1 LILQEQKNVGEQDV
15 KLLNPKKYDRRHND
29 EVTKKLALKTIAF
42 FEEKG
47 LKKIKEDDQAMVW
60 YEDFLE
66 FIKKEQIFAHFLTP
80 SKYSN
85 IGGRWDMYRIS
96 EFNEIL
102 GFYGLCYWYAWQVT
116 ILGLGPIWMGDNEE
130 LKRRTGELL
139 EAGGIFAFGLSE
151 KTHGADLYSSEMIL
165 SRQDDGT
172 YLARGSKYYI
182 GNGNCA
188 ALVSTFAKF
197 EESGE
202 YVFFVADPEHEKYEC
217 VKKIDTSGVRQAY
230 VAEYALHDYPI
241 TEADILS
248 KEQHAW
254 NSSLNT
260 INIGKFELGCASIG
274 IATHCLYEAINH
286 AASRNLYGRWV
297 TDFPHVKKIFTESYA
312 RLIAM
317 KLFAFR
323 AADYMRAASD
333 EDRRYL
339 LFNPVVKMKV
349 TGQGEKVVHLLHE
362 VIAAKGYEQDTYF
375 EMALRDIGM
384 LPKLEGTEHVNMAL
398 IIKFVKNYF
407 FNPADYPEIPLV
419 DDVRDDDYLFTQKT
433 GALASI
439 HFPDYRLAYEGVQ
452 SPAVSVFVEQVELF
466 KNLLI
471 SAPPTAEQAKN
482 IDYMLAAGEL
492 FTLIVYAQLI
502 LENSR
507 NSAAEPELL
516 DQIFIF
522 LVKDFSRYALEMTLN
537 HENSPEQDKFF
548 TEMIKKAP
556 HNEERFER
564 VWQTVYGLKDQYV
577 MNE

>member
-1 LILQEQKNVGEQDV
+1 V
-15 KLLNPKKYDRRHND
+15 KLLNPKKYERRHND
-29 EVTKKLALKTIAF
+29 SVTKELALKTIAF

-47 LKKIKEDDQAMVW
+47 LGKIKEDDQAMVW

-80 SKYSN
+80 STYSQV
-85 IGGRWDMYRIS
+85 GGRWDMYRIS

-116 ILGLGPIWMGDNEE
+116 ILGLGPIWMGENEE
-130 LKRRTGELL
+130 VKKRTGELL
-139 EAGGIFAFGLSE
+139 AKGGVFAFGLSE
-151 KTHGADLYSSEMIL
+151 KIHGADLYSSEMML
-165 SRQDDGT
+165 AKQDDGT

-202 YVFFVADPEHEKYEC
+202 YVFFVVDPEHEKYEC

-248 KEQHAW
+248 KGKHAW

-274 IATHCLYEAINH
+274 IATHCLYEALNH
-286 AASRNLYGRWV
+286 AAARNLYGRWV

-323 AADYMRAASD
+323 AADYMRVASD
-333 EDRRYL
+333 DDRRYL
-339 LFNPVVKMKV
+339 LYNPVVKMKV
-349 TGQGEKVVHLLHE
+349 TGQGEKVVQLLHE

-398 IIKFVKNYF
+398 IVKFVKNYF
-407 FNPADYPEIPLV
+407 FNATEYPEIDQV
-419 DDVRDDDYLFTQKT
+419 DDVTDDEYLFNQKT
-433 GALASI
+433 GDLASI
-439 HFPDYRLAYEGVQ
+439 CFPNYQLAYEGIESTV
-452 SPAVSVFVEQVELF
+452 VSVFKEQVDLF
-466 KNLLI
+466 KDLLI
-471 SAPPTAEQAKN
+471 GAPPSKEQAKN

-507 NSAAEPELL
+507 IYPVEEELL
-516 DQIFIF
+516 DQIFTF
-522 LVKDFSRYALEMTLN
+522 LVKDFSRSALEMTLN
-537 HENSPEQDKFF
+537 HENSPEQENFF
-548 TEMIKKAP
+548 NSMIKKAP
-556 HNEERFER
+556 QSEEGFEQ
-564 VWQTVYGLKDQYV
+564 VWQKVYGLKDQYV
-577 MNE
+577 MNQ

>member
-1 LILQEQKNVGEQDV
+1 MN
-15 KLLNPKKYDRRHND
+15 LLNPKKYQRRHND
-29 EVTKKLALKTIAF
+29 PTSRELALKTIAF

-47 LKKIKEDDQAMVW
+47 LKKIKVDDQSMVW

-66 FIKKEQIFAHFLTP
+66 FVKKEQIFAHFLTP
-80 SKYSN
+80 KKYSQV
-85 IGGRWDMYRIS
+85 GGRWDMYRIS

-116 ILGLGPIWMGDNEE
+116 ILGLGPIWMGKNEE
-130 LKRRTGELL
+130 VKKSTGRLL
-139 EAGGIFAFGLSE
+139 ADGGVFAFGLSE
-151 KTHGADLYSSEMIL
+151 KAHGADLYSSEMKL
-165 SRQDDGT
+165 VQQEDGT

-188 ALVSTFAKF
+188 ALVSTFAKMGDT
-197 EESGE
+197 GE
-202 YVFFVADPEHEKYEC
+202 YVFFVVDPEHEKYEC
-217 VKKIDTSGVRQAY
+217 VKKIETSGVRQAY

-248 KEQHAW
+248 RGDHAW
-254 NSSLNT
+254 NCSLNT
-260 INIGKFELGCASIG
+260 INVGKFELGCASIG
-274 IATHCLYEAINH
+274 IATHCFYEALNH
-286 AASRNLYGRWV
+286 AAGRNLYGRFV
-297 TDFPHVKKIFTESYA
+297 TDFPHVKNIFTESYA

-333 EDRRYL
+333 DDRRYL

-349 TGQGEKVVHLLHE
+349 TGQGEKVVQLLHE

-375 EMALRDIGM
+375 EMGLRDIGM

-398 IIKFVKNYF
+398 IVKFVSNYF
-407 FNPADYPEIPLV
+407 FEPIDYPAV
-419 DDVRDDDYLFTQKT
+419 QQMDGTSDDSYLFKQKT

-439 HFPDYRLAYEGVQ
+439 RFPDYRAAYEGFD
-452 SPAVSVFVEQVELF
+452 SPNITVFKEQMELF
-466 KNLLI
+466 RELLI
-471 SAPPTAEQAKN
+471 TAPPSKEQAKN

-492 FTLIVYAQLI
+492 FTLIVYGQLI

-507 NSAAEPELL
+507 IYGTDVDVVE
-516 DQIFIF
+516 QIFTY
-522 LVKDFSRYALEMTLN
+522 LVKDFSGYCLEMVLS
-537 HENSPEQDKFF
+537 HENSPAQEEFF
-548 TEMIKKAP
+548 NKMIKKP
-556 HNEERFER
+556 IKNNESFES
-564 VWQTVYGLKDQYV
+564 VWQKVYGLRDQYT

>member
-1 LILQEQKNVGEQDV
+1 MQLV
-15 KLLNPKKYDRRHND
+15 NPKKYQRFHAD
-29 EVTKKLALKTIAF
+29 EKSRQLALKTMAF

-47 LKKIKEDDQAMVW
+47 LKKIKEDDQSMVW
-60 YEDFLE
+60 YQDFLD
-66 FIKKEQIFAHFLTP
+66 FIKKEKIFANFLTP
-80 SKYSN
+80 RKYSN
-85 IGGRWDMYRIS
+85 KEGRWDMYRIS

-116 ILGLGPIWMGDNEE
+116 ILGLGPIWMGHNEAI
-130 LKRRTGELL
+130 KQKTAKLL
-139 EAGGIFAFGLSE
+139 EEGGVFAFGLSE
-151 KTHGADLYSSEMIL
+151 KTHGADLYSSEMLLIPQ
-165 SRQDDGT
+165 QDGS

-188 ALVSTFAKF
+188 ALVATFAKI
-197 EESGE
+197 EGTGE
-202 YVFFVADPEHEKYEC
+202 YVFFVVDPNHEKYEC

-248 KEQHAW
+248 KGDHAW

-274 IATHCLYEAINH
+274 IGTHCFYEALNH
-286 AASRNLYGRWV
+286 AASRNLYGRYV
-297 TDFPHVKKIFTESYA
+297 TDFPHVKKLFAESYA

-323 AADYMRAASD
+323 AADYMRSASD

-349 TGQGEKVVHLLHE
+349 TGQGEKVVALLHE

-375 EMALRDIGM
+375 EMAIRDIGM

-398 IIKFVKNYF
+398 IIKFVRNYF
-407 FNPADYPEIPLV
+407 FEPIEYPEV
-419 DDVRDDDYLFTQKT
+419 KQSREAEDDGYLFCQKT
-433 GALASI
+433 GSLASI
-439 HFPDYRLAYEGVQ
+439 RFPDYRLAYKDAD
-452 SPAVSVFVEQVELF
+452 SPNVLLFKEQMELF
-466 KNLLI
+466 RSLLI
-471 SAPPTAEQAKN
+471 EAPPSREQAKN

-507 NSAAEPELL
+507 IYNTDADVLE
-516 DQIFIF
+516 QIFTF
-522 LVKDFSRYALEMTLN
+522 LVKDYSAFALQMILS
-537 HENSPEQDKFF
+537 HENSAAQEEIFHR
-548 TEMIKKAP
+548 MIKKPVNNGAG
-556 HNEERFER
+556 FTR
-564 VWQTVYGLKDQYV
+564 VWDTVHALKDQYS
-577 MNE
+577 MNQ